1 MPAEE
6 SCARKFCRGIR
17 RCTAT
22 EAPAYDHDRQ
32 IQKSSGGIRMLE
44 FCVKQNVFLYAMIA
58 AGIAGVWCLFWNNRF
73 YTRAIRDLG
82 RLKEPKSKWTRSVLE
97 TCQRKAHPFSNAGAF
112 MRSQIAQGR
121 SAGMAVPTLLRGS
134 QNMILTVLALS
145 ILSLWAIYRYRYGEA
160 ELMRYLGT
168 GIALAGG
175 LVFFRLCLDFGGK
188 EEILLNGWTD
198 YLENEFAAMKQ
209 SAVLETVQ
217 QTERQPVQAE
227 AMAQAGTGAAKTKTQ
242 TAGSESAKE
251 RNELFA
257 DPEKEARIS
266 KVREGI
272 RQTAAAE
279 SRFAGMLTPEEEKL
293 MREIISEYV

>member
-1 MPAEE
+1 
-6 SCARKFCRGIR
+6 
-17 RCTAT
+17 
-22 EAPAYDHDRQ
+22 
-32 IQKSSGGIRMLE
+32 MLE

-73 YTRAIRDLG
+73 YVRAIRDLG
-82 RLKEPKSKWTRSVLE
+82 RLKEPKLKWTRSVLE
-97 TCQRKAHPFSNAGAF
+97 TCQKKAHPFSNAGAF

-121 SAGMAVPTLLRGS
+121 SAGLTVPTLLRGS

-145 ILSLWAIYRYRYGEA
+145 IVSLWAVYRYRYGETV
-160 ELMRYLGT
+160 LMRYLGT

-198 YLENEFAAMKQ
+198 YLENDFAVKK
-209 SAVLETVQ
+209 SAVQETVQ
-217 QTERQPVQAE
+217 QTETAAE
-227 AMAQAGTGAAKTKTQ
+227 SRTSSAKTKPQ
-242 TAGSESAKE
+242 TSGPESTKD
-251 RNELFA
+251 RSELFA

-272 RQTAAAE
+272 RQTAAAD

>member
-1 MPAEE
+1 
-6 SCARKFCRGIR
+6 
-17 RCTAT
+17 
-22 EAPAYDHDRQ
+22 
-32 IQKSSGGIRMLE
+32 
-44 FCVKQNVFLYAMIA
+44 
-58 AGIAGVWCLFWNNRF
+58 
-73 YTRAIRDLG
+73 
-82 RLKEPKSKWTRSVLE
+82 
-97 TCQRKAHPFSNAGAF
+97 
-112 MRSQIAQGR
+112 
-121 SAGMAVPTLLRGS
+121 MAVPTLLRGS

-175 LVFFRLCLDFGGK
+175 LVFFRLCLEFGGK

-198 YLENEFAAMKQ
+198 YLENEFAATKQ

-217 QTERQPVQAE
+217 QTERQPVQSVQAE
-227 AMAQAGTGAAKTKTQ
+227 AMAQAGTGAAKTKPQ
-242 TAGSESAKE
+242 TAGSESAKD

>member
-1 MPAEE
+1 
-6 SCARKFCRGIR
+6 
-17 RCTAT
+17 
-22 EAPAYDHDRQ
+22 
-32 IQKSSGGIRMLE
+32 MLE

-168 GIALAGG
+168 GTALAGC

-198 YLENEFAAMKQ
+198 
-209 SAVLETVQ
+209 
-217 QTERQPVQAE
+217 
-227 AMAQAGTGAAKTKTQ
+227 
-242 TAGSESAKE
+242 
-251 RNELFA
+251 
-257 DPEKEARIS
+257 
-266 KVREGI
+266 
-272 RQTAAAE
+272 
-279 SRFAGMLTPEEEKL
+279 
-293 MREIISEYV
+293 

>member
-1 MPAEE
+1 
-6 SCARKFCRGIR
+6 
-17 RCTAT
+17 
-22 EAPAYDHDRQ
+22 
-32 IQKSSGGIRMLE
+32 MLE

-168 GIALAGG
+168 GTALAGC

-198 YLENEFAAMKQ
+198 YLENEFAATKQ
-209 SAVLETVQ
+209 SAVHRHEP
-217 QTERQPVQAE
+217 ERRKQKRRLRE
-227 AMAQAGTGAAKTKTQ
+227 ASPPKRRMNCSQIRKKKRGFRKSGRASARPPRPRAG
-242 TAGSESAKE
+242 
-251 RNELFA
+251 L
-257 DPEKEARIS
+257 PEC
-266 KVREGI
+266 
-272 RQTAAAE
+272 
-279 SRFAGMLTPEEEKL
+279 
-293 MREIISEYV
+293 

>member
-1 MPAEE
+1 
-6 SCARKFCRGIR
+6 
-17 RCTAT
+17 
-22 EAPAYDHDRQ
+22 
-32 IQKSSGGIRMLE
+32 MLE

-73 YTRAIRDLG
+73 YTRGIRDLG

-217 QTERQPVQAE
+217 QTEWQPVQAE
-227 AMAQAGTGAAKTKTQ
+227 TMAQAGTGAAKAKPQ

>member
-1 MPAEE
+1 
-6 SCARKFCRGIR
+6 
-17 RCTAT
+17 
-22 EAPAYDHDRQ
+22 
-32 IQKSSGGIRMLE
+32 MLE
-44 FCVKQNVFLYAMIA
+44 FCVKQNVFLYTMIA

-227 AMAQAGTGAAKTKTQ
+227 IMAPERRKQKRRLREASPPKSGTNCSQIRKKKRGFRKSGRASARPPRPRAG
-242 TAGSESAKE
+242 
-251 RNELFA
+251 L
-257 DPEKEARIS
+257 PEC
-266 KVREGI
+266 
-272 RQTAAAE
+272 
-279 SRFAGMLTPEEEKL
+279 
-293 MREIISEYV
+293 

>member
-1 MPAEE
+1 
-6 SCARKFCRGIR
+6 
-17 RCTAT
+17 
-22 EAPAYDHDRQ
+22 
-32 IQKSSGGIRMLE
+32 MLE

-168 GIALAGG
+168 GIALAGC

-198 YLENEFAAMKQ
+198 YLENEFAATKQ

-217 QTERQPVQAE
+217 QTERQPYNIPK
-227 AMAQAGTGAAKTKTQ
+227 AQLVIADIPYNIGIDAYASSPEWYKG
-242 TAGSESAKE
+242 GDNRSGESKS
-251 RNELFA
+251 A
-257 DPEKEARIS
+257 DCGKR
-266 KVREGI
+266 VRQ
-272 RQTAAAE
+272 R
-279 SRFAGMLTPEEEKL
+279 EE
-293 MREIISEYV
+293 

>member
-1 MPAEE
+1 
-6 SCARKFCRGIR
+6 
-17 RCTAT
+17 
-22 EAPAYDHDRQ
+22 
-32 IQKSSGGIRMLE
+32 MLE

-188 EEILLNGWTD
+188 EEILLNGWT
-198 YLENEFAAMKQ
+198 
-209 SAVLETVQ
+209 
-217 QTERQPVQAE
+217 
-227 AMAQAGTGAAKTKTQ
+227 
-242 TAGSESAKE
+242 
-251 RNELFA
+251 
-257 DPEKEARIS
+257 
-266 KVREGI
+266 
-272 RQTAAAE
+272 
-279 SRFAGMLTPEEEKL
+279 
-293 MREIISEYV
+293 

>member
-1 MPAEE
+1 
-6 SCARKFCRGIR
+6 
-17 RCTAT
+17 
-22 EAPAYDHDRQ
+22 
-32 IQKSSGGIRMLE
+32 MLE

-134 QNMILTVLALS
+134 QNMILTVLVLS

-168 GIALAGG
+168 GTALAGG
-175 LVFFRLCLDFGGK
+175 LVIFPALSGFRRKRGNSAERLDRLSGK
-188 EEILLNGWTD
+188 
-198 YLENEFAAMKQ
+198 
-209 SAVLETVQ
+209 
-217 QTERQPVQAE
+217 
-227 AMAQAGTGAAKTKTQ
+227 
-242 TAGSESAKE
+242 
-251 RNELFA
+251 
-257 DPEKEARIS
+257 
-266 KVREGI
+266 
-272 RQTAAAE
+272 
-279 SRFAGMLTPEEEKL
+279 
-293 MREIISEYV
+293 

>member
-1 MPAEE
+1 
-6 SCARKFCRGIR
+6 
-17 RCTAT
+17 
-22 EAPAYDHDRQ
+22 
-32 IQKSSGGIRMLE
+32 MLK

-73 YTRAIRDLG
+73 YVRAIRDLG
-82 RLKEPKSKWTRSVLE
+82 RLKEPKAKWTRLVLE
-97 TCQRKAHPFSNAGAF
+97 TCQKKAHPFVNAGAF

-121 SAGMAVPTLLRGS
+121 SAGISIPALLRGS
-134 QNMILTVLALS
+134 QNMIFTILALTVVS
-145 ILSLWAIYRYRYGEA
+145 VWAVYRYRYGEN

-168 GIALAGG
+168 GIILAGG

-188 EEILLNGWTD
+188 EDILLNGWTD
-198 YLENEFAAMKQ
+198 YLENEFAVKQNAVREQQTGWQ
-209 SAVLETVQ
+209 SANVVSARTET
-217 QTERQPVQAE
+217 RAE
-227 AMAQAGTGAAKTKTQ
+227 ARGALAETKLQAGEE
-242 TAGSESAKE
+242 SESEKD
-251 RNELFA
+251 RNELFT

>member
-1 MPAEE
+1 
-6 SCARKFCRGIR
+6 
-17 RCTAT
+17 
-22 EAPAYDHDRQ
+22 
-32 IQKSSGGIRMLE
+32 
-44 FCVKQNVFLYAMIA
+44 
-58 AGIAGVWCLFWNNRF
+58 
-73 YTRAIRDLG
+73 
-82 RLKEPKSKWTRSVLE
+82 
-97 TCQRKAHPFSNAGAF
+97 
-112 MRSQIAQGR
+112 
-121 SAGMAVPTLLRGS
+121 MAVPTLLRGS

-168 GIALAGG
+168 GTALAGC

-198 YLENEFAAMKQ
+198 YLENEFAATKQ

-227 AMAQAGTGAAKTKTQ
+227 TMAQAGTGAAKAKAQ

-279 SRFAGMLTPEEEKL
+279 SRCRNADARGREADEGDYQRIRVNTRGSGRVACHIDMTIFPNRQSAG
-293 MREIISEYV
+293 I

>member
-1 MPAEE
+1 
-6 SCARKFCRGIR
+6 
-17 RCTAT
+17 
-22 EAPAYDHDRQ
+22 
-32 IQKSSGGIRMLE
+32 MLE

-97 TCQRKAHPFSNAGAF
+97 T
-112 MRSQIAQGR
+112 
-121 SAGMAVPTLLRGS
+121 
-134 QNMILTVLALS
+134 
-145 ILSLWAIYRYRYGEA
+145 
-160 ELMRYLGT
+160 
-168 GIALAGG
+168 
-175 LVFFRLCLDFGGK
+175 
-188 EEILLNGWTD
+188 
-198 YLENEFAAMKQ
+198 
-209 SAVLETVQ
+209 VQ

-227 AMAQAGTGAAKTKTQ
+227 TMAQAGTGAAKAKPQ

-293 MREIISEYV
+293 MREIIGEYV

>member
-1 MPAEE
+1 M
-6 SCARKFCRGIR
+6 
-17 RCTAT
+17 
-22 EAPAYDHDRQ
+22 
-32 IQKSSGGIRMLE
+32 
-44 FCVKQNVFLYAMIA
+44 
-58 AGIAGVWCLFWNNRF
+58 
-73 YTRAIRDLG
+73 
-82 RLKEPKSKWTRSVLE
+82 
-97 TCQRKAHPFSNAGAF
+97 
-112 MRSQIAQGR
+112 
-121 SAGMAVPTLLRGS
+121 
-134 QNMILTVLALS
+134 
-145 ILSLWAIYRYRYGEA
+145 
-160 ELMRYLGT
+160 
-168 GIALAGG
+168 
-175 LVFFRLCLDFGGK
+175 
-188 EEILLNGWTD
+188 
-198 YLENEFAAMKQ
+198 ENEFAATKQ

-227 AMAQAGTGAAKTKTQ
+227 TMAQAGTGAAKAKPQ

>member
-1 MPAEE
+1 MDQVGAGNVSEKSASLFECRGVYAQPDCTGQVSGNGSPDA
-6 SCARKFCRGIR
+6 SARKP
-17 RCTAT
+17 
-22 EAPAYDHDRQ
+22 EY
-32 IQKSSGGIRMLE
+32 
-44 FCVKQNVFLYAMIA
+44 V
-58 AGIAGVWCLFWNNRF
+58 
-73 YTRAIRDLG
+73 
-82 RLKEPKSKWTRSVLE
+82 
-97 TCQRKAHPFSNAGAF
+97 
-112 MRSQIAQGR
+112 
-121 SAGMAVPTLLRGS
+121 
-134 QNMILTVLALS
+134 
-145 ILSLWAIYRYRYGEA
+145 WAIYRYRYGET

-198 YLENEFAAMKQ
+198 YLENEFAATKQ

-227 AMAQAGTGAAKTKTQ
+227 TMAQAGTGAAKAKAQ

>member
-1 MPAEE
+1 
-6 SCARKFCRGIR
+6 
-17 RCTAT
+17 
-22 EAPAYDHDRQ
+22 
-32 IQKSSGGIRMLE
+32 MLE

-73 YTRAIRDLG
+73 YVRAIRDLG
-82 RLKEPKSKWTRSVLE
+82 RLQEPKAKWTRSVLE
-97 TCQRKAHPFSNAGAF
+97 TCQKKAHPFSNAGAF

-121 SAGMAVPTLLRGS
+121 SAGLAIPTLLRGS

-145 ILSLWAIYRYRYGEA
+145 IVSLWAIYRYRYGEA

-168 GIALAGG
+168 GIVLAGG
-175 LVFFRLCLDFGGK
+175 LLFFRLCLDFGGK

-198 YLENEFAAMKQ
+198 YLENEFALEK
-209 SAVLETVQ
+209 SAVRETVQ
-217 QTERQPVQAE
+217 QTETAAE
-227 AMAQAGTGAAKTKTQ
+227 SRTSAAKAKPQ
-242 TAGSESAKE
+242 TAGTENVKDQSG
-251 RNELFA
+251 LFA

-272 RQTAAAE
+272 RQTAAAD

>member
-1 MPAEE
+1 
-6 SCARKFCRGIR
+6 
-17 RCTAT
+17 
-22 EAPAYDHDRQ
+22 
-32 IQKSSGGIRMLE
+32 MLE

-145 ILSLWAIYRYRYGEA
+145 ILSLWAIYRYRYGET

-168 GIALAGG
+168 GIALAGC

-198 YLENEFAAMKQ
+198 YLENEFAATKQ

-217 QTERQPVQAE
+217 QTEWQPVQAE
-227 AMAQAGTGAAKTKTQ
+227 TMAQAGTGAAKGKPQ

>member
-1 MPAEE
+1 MP
-6 SCARKFCRGIR
+6 C
-17 RCTAT
+17 
-22 EAPAYDHDRQ
+22 
-32 IQKSSGGIRMLE
+32 
-44 FCVKQNVFLYAMIA
+44 
-58 AGIAGVWCLFWNNRF
+58 
-73 YTRAIRDLG
+73 
-82 RLKEPKSKWTRSVLE
+82 
-97 TCQRKAHPFSNAGAF
+97 
-112 MRSQIAQGR
+112 
-121 SAGMAVPTLLRGS
+121 
-134 QNMILTVLALS
+134 
-145 ILSLWAIYRYRYGEA
+145 
-160 ELMRYLGT
+160 
-168 GIALAGG
+168 
-175 LVFFRLCLDFGGK
+175 FFRLCLDFGGK

-198 YLENEFAAMKQ
+198 YLENEFAATKQ

-227 AMAQAGTGAAKTKTQ
+227 TMAQAGTGAAKAKAQ

>member
-1 MPAEE
+1 
-6 SCARKFCRGIR
+6 
-17 RCTAT
+17 
-22 EAPAYDHDRQ
+22 
-32 IQKSSGGIRMLE
+32 MLE

-73 YTRAIRDLG
+73 YVRAIRDLG
-82 RLKEPKSKWTRSVLE
+82 RLKEPKAKWTRLVLE
-97 TCQRKAHPFSNAGAF
+97 TCQKKAHPFVNAGAF

-121 SAGMAVPTLLRGS
+121 SAGISIPTLLRGS
-134 QNMILTVLALS
+134 QNMIFTILALTVVS
-145 ILSLWAIYRYRYGEA
+145 VWAVYRYRYGEN

-168 GIALAGG
+168 GIVLAGG

-198 YLENEFAAMKQ
+198 YLENEFAATKQ
-209 SAVLETVQ
+209 SAVLET
-217 QTERQPVQAE
+217 ERQPVQPVQAE
-227 AMAQAGTGAAKTKTQ
+227 AMAQAGTGAAKTKPQ
-242 TAGSESAKE
+242 TAGSESAKD

>member
-1 MPAEE
+1 
-6 SCARKFCRGIR
+6 
-17 RCTAT
+17 
-22 EAPAYDHDRQ
+22 
-32 IQKSSGGIRMLE
+32 MLE

-97 TCQRKAHPFSNAGAF
+97 TCQKKAHPFSNAGAF

-198 YLENEFAAMKQ
+198 YLENEFAATKQ

-217 QTERQPVQAE
+217 QTAKKR
-227 AMAQAGTGAAKTKTQ
+227 AALLQGQ
-242 TAGSESAKE
+242 THSALVE
-251 RNELFA
+251 DVNDQ
-257 DPEKEARIS
+257 DPELLTGRLSNNMIVHFKGEKDLIGQIVPVCLKECHGFYYLGER
-266 KVREGI
+266 V
-272 RQTAAAE
+272 
-279 SRFAGMLTPEEEKL
+279 
-293 MREIISEYV
+293 

>member
-1 MPAEE
+1 
-6 SCARKFCRGIR
+6 
-17 RCTAT
+17 
-22 EAPAYDHDRQ
+22 
-32 IQKSSGGIRMLE
+32 MLE

-198 YLENEFAAMKQ
+198 YLENEFAATKQ

-217 QTERQPVQAE
+217 QTEWQPVQAE
-227 AMAQAGTGAAKTKTQ
+227 TMAQAGTGAAKGKPQ
-242 TAGSESAKE
+242 TAGSGMNCSQTRKKKRGFRKSGRASA
-251 RNELFA
+251 RPPRPRAGL
-257 DPEKEARIS
+257 PEC
-266 KVREGI
+266 
-272 RQTAAAE
+272 
-279 SRFAGMLTPEEEKL
+279 
-293 MREIISEYV
+293 

>member
-1 MPAEE
+1 MP
-6 SCARKFCRGIR
+6 
-17 RCTAT
+17 
-22 EAPAYDHDRQ
+22 
-32 IQKSSGGIRMLE
+32 
-44 FCVKQNVFLYAMIA
+44 
-58 AGIAGVWCLFWNNRF
+58 CL
-73 YTRAIRDLG
+73 
-82 RLKEPKSKWTRSVLE
+82 
-97 TCQRKAHPFSNAGAF
+97 
-112 MRSQIAQGR
+112 
-121 SAGMAVPTLLRGS
+121 
-134 QNMILTVLALS
+134 
-145 ILSLWAIYRYRYGEA
+145 
-160 ELMRYLGT
+160 
-168 GIALAGG
+168 
-175 LVFFRLCLDFGGK
+175 FRLCLDFGGK

-227 AMAQAGTGAAKTKTQ
+227 TMAQAGTGAAKAKAQ

-293 MREIISEYV
+293 MRRLSANTCKYQGIRPGSMAYRHDHISESAVRRYLR

>member
-1 MPAEE
+1 
-6 SCARKFCRGIR
+6 
-17 RCTAT
+17 
-22 EAPAYDHDRQ
+22 
-32 IQKSSGGIRMLE
+32 MLE
-44 FCVKQNVFLYAMIA
+44 FCVKQNVFLYTMIA

-227 AMAQAGTGAAKTKTQ
+227 AMA
-242 TAGSESAKE
+242 
-251 RNELFA
+251 
-257 DPEKEARIS
+257 
-266 KVREGI
+266 
-272 RQTAAAE
+272 
-279 SRFAGMLTPEEEKL
+279 
-293 MREIISEYV
+293 

>member
-1 MPAEE
+1 
-6 SCARKFCRGIR
+6 
-17 RCTAT
+17 
-22 EAPAYDHDRQ
+22 
-32 IQKSSGGIRMLE
+32 MLE

-198 YLENEFAAMKQ
+198 YLENEFAATKQ

-217 QTERQPVQAE
+217 QTAKKR
-227 AMAQAGTGAAKTKTQ
+227 AALLQGQ
-242 TAGSESAKE
+242 THSALVE
-251 RNELFA
+251 DVNDQ
-257 DPEKEARIS
+257 DPELLTGRLSNNMIVHFKGEKDLIGQIVPVCLKECHGFYYLGER
-266 KVREGI
+266 V
-272 RQTAAAE
+272 
-279 SRFAGMLTPEEEKL
+279 
-293 MREIISEYV
+293 

>member
-1 MPAEE
+1 
-6 SCARKFCRGIR
+6 
-17 RCTAT
+17 
-22 EAPAYDHDRQ
+22 
-32 IQKSSGGIRMLE
+32 MLE

-257 DPEKEARIS
+257 DPEQEARIS